1 MNVVNFGSLNL
12 DHVYAVDHFC
22 RAGETIHT
30 AGYTQNAGGKGL
42 NQSIAVARS
51 GQALCHAGMLGA
63 GGEPLAQLLEGCGVD
78 LRYLGRTETPQGHAI
93 IQVQPDGQN
102 CIFLYGG
109 SNQAVTPEDIDAVL
123 SHFAPGDYLLMQNE
137 LSNFTYL
144 LRAAVGRGLR
154 VVLNASPISGEVLAA
169 DLTGVDWLVVNEI
182 ECAAIA
188 GCSTAGGG
196 LCRAAGALSRA
207 RHSADARVRRIRQL
221 EGRRGDPAVRVS
233 GPGGRHDRRGR
244 YVHGVFCRLSGAGH
258 GAEGRHAVCGH
269 GRLHRRYPPRR
280 CPLHPHDGRSPRGS
294 GGPLSHTKG
303 SPSRGAG
310 SAQPRLRG
318 CCRFA
323 TARCLRRPLLFR
335 LAGKEGGEKGRWVTV
350 GCVLP
355 LNSGRNRCFGYR
367 STR

>member
-51 GQALCHAGMLGA
+51 GQTLCHAGMLGA

-188 GCSTAGGG
+188 GCSTPEEGYAALRVRYPGLGILLTLGSEGSVSWKDGVEIRQCAYPVQAVDTTGAGDTFMGYFVG
-196 LCRAAGALSRA
+196 CLAQGMERKDAMQYAAMAASIAVTRPGAAPSIPMMAEVRAAVESL
-207 RHSADARVRRIRQL
+207 
-221 EGRRGDPAVRVS
+221 
-233 GPGGRHDRRGR
+233 
-244 YVHGVFCRLSGAGH
+244 
-258 GAEGRHAVCGH
+258 
-269 GRLHRRYPPRR
+269 
-280 CPLHPHDGRSPRGS
+280 
-294 GGPLSHTKG
+294 
-303 SPSRGAG
+303 
-310 SAQPRLRG
+310 
-318 CCRFA
+318 
-323 TARCLRRPLLFR
+323 
-335 LAGKEGGEKGRWVTV
+335 
-350 GCVLP
+350 
-355 LNSGRNRCFGYR
+355 
-367 STR
+367 

>member
-51 GQALCHAGMLGA
+51 GQTLCHAGMLGA
-63 GGEPLAQLLEGCGVD
+63 GGEPLAQLLERCGVD

-188 GCSTAGGG
+188 GCSTPEESYAALRARYPGLGILLTLGSEGSVSWKDGAEIRQCAYPVQAVDTTGAGDTFMGYFVG
-196 LCRAAGALSRA
+196 CLAQGMERKDAMQYAAMAASIAVTRPGAAPSIPMMAEVRAAVEAL
-207 RHSADARVRRIRQL
+207 
-221 EGRRGDPAVRVS
+221 
-233 GPGGRHDRRGR
+233 
-244 YVHGVFCRLSGAGH
+244 
-258 GAEGRHAVCGH
+258 
-269 GRLHRRYPPRR
+269 
-280 CPLHPHDGRSPRGS
+280 
-294 GGPLSHTKG
+294 
-303 SPSRGAG
+303 
-310 SAQPRLRG
+310 
-318 CCRFA
+318 
-323 TARCLRRPLLFR
+323 
-335 LAGKEGGEKGRWVTV
+335 
-350 GCVLP
+350 
-355 LNSGRNRCFGYR
+355 
-367 STR
+367 

>member
-51 GQALCHAGMLGA
+51 GQTLCHAGMLGA

-123 SHFAPGDYLLMQNE
+123 SHFTPGDYLLMQNE

-188 GCSTAGGG
+188 GCSTPEEGY
-196 LCRAAGALSRA
+196 AALRA
-207 RHSADARVRRIRQL
+207 RYPGLGILLTLGSEGSVSWKDGVEIRQCAYPVQAVDTTGAGDIFGGSAVSRFLELNKAPEALMRGDLAYMARYAAAAASLSTEASGAIPSIPKKEAVLQKMQEAYCVQADA
-221 EGRRGDPAVRVS
+221 
-233 GPGGRHDRRGR
+233 
-244 YVHGVFCRLSGAGH
+244 
-258 GAEGRHAVCGH
+258 
-269 GRLHRRYPPRR
+269 HR
-280 CPLHPHDGRSPRGS
+280 
-294 GGPLSHTKG
+294 
-303 SPSRGAG
+303 
-310 SAQPRLRG
+310 
-318 CCRFA
+318 
-323 TARCLRRPLLFR
+323 
-335 LAGKEGGEKGRWVTV
+335 
-350 GCVLP
+350 
-355 LNSGRNRCFGYR
+355 
-367 STR
+367 

>member
-51 GQALCHAGMLGA
+51 GQTLCHAGMLGA

-188 GCSTAGGG
+188 GCSTPEEGYAALRARYPWLGILLTLGSEGSVSWKDGVEIRQCAYPVQAVDTTGAGDTFMGYFVG
-196 LCRAAGALSRA
+196 CLAQGMERKDAMQYAAMAASIAVTRPGAAPSIPMMAEVRAAVEAL
-207 RHSADARVRRIRQL
+207 
-221 EGRRGDPAVRVS
+221 
-233 GPGGRHDRRGR
+233 
-244 YVHGVFCRLSGAGH
+244 
-258 GAEGRHAVCGH
+258 
-269 GRLHRRYPPRR
+269 
-280 CPLHPHDGRSPRGS
+280 
-294 GGPLSHTKG
+294 
-303 SPSRGAG
+303 
-310 SAQPRLRG
+310 
-318 CCRFA
+318 
-323 TARCLRRPLLFR
+323 
-335 LAGKEGGEKGRWVTV
+335 
-350 GCVLP
+350 
-355 LNSGRNRCFGYR
+355 
-367 STR
+367 

>member
-1 MNVVNFGSLNL
+1 
-12 DHVYAVDHFC
+12 
-22 RAGETIHT
+22 
-30 AGYTQNAGGKGL
+30 
-42 NQSIAVARS
+42 
-51 GQALCHAGMLGA
+51 MLGA

-188 GCSTAGGG
+188 GCSTPEEGYAALRARYPGLGILLTLGSEGSVSWKDGAEIRQCAYPVQAVDTTGAGDTFMGYFVG
-196 LCRAAGALSRA
+196 CLAQGMERKDAMQYAAMAASIAVTRPGAAPSIPMMAEVRAAVEAL
-207 RHSADARVRRIRQL
+207 
-221 EGRRGDPAVRVS
+221 
-233 GPGGRHDRRGR
+233 
-244 YVHGVFCRLSGAGH
+244 
-258 GAEGRHAVCGH
+258 
-269 GRLHRRYPPRR
+269 
-280 CPLHPHDGRSPRGS
+280 
-294 GGPLSHTKG
+294 
-303 SPSRGAG
+303 
-310 SAQPRLRG
+310 
-318 CCRFA
+318 
-323 TARCLRRPLLFR
+323 
-335 LAGKEGGEKGRWVTV
+335 
-350 GCVLP
+350 
-355 LNSGRNRCFGYR
+355 
-367 STR
+367 

>member
-42 NQSIAVARS
+42 NQSIAVVRS
-51 GQALCHAGMLGA
+51 GQTLCHAGMLGA

-188 GCSTAGGG
+188 GCSTPEESYAALRARYPGLGILLTLGSEGSVSWKDGVEIRQCAYPVQAVDTTGAGATFMGYFVG
-196 LCRAAGALSRA
+196 CLAQGMERKDAMQYAAMAASIAVTRPGAAPSIPMMAEVRAAVEAL
-207 RHSADARVRRIRQL
+207 
-221 EGRRGDPAVRVS
+221 
-233 GPGGRHDRRGR
+233 
-244 YVHGVFCRLSGAGH
+244 
-258 GAEGRHAVCGH
+258 
-269 GRLHRRYPPRR
+269 
-280 CPLHPHDGRSPRGS
+280 
-294 GGPLSHTKG
+294 
-303 SPSRGAG
+303 
-310 SAQPRLRG
+310 
-318 CCRFA
+318 
-323 TARCLRRPLLFR
+323 
-335 LAGKEGGEKGRWVTV
+335 
-350 GCVLP
+350 
-355 LNSGRNRCFGYR
+355 
-367 STR
+367 

>member
-51 GQALCHAGMLGA
+51 GQTLCHAGMLGA

-182 ECAAIA
+182 TAEEGYAALRARYPGLGILLTLGSEGSVSWKDGAEIRQCAYPVQAVDTTGAGDTFMGYFVGCLAQGMERKDAMQYAAMAASIA
-188 GCSTAGGG
+188 VTRPGAAPSIPMMAEV
-196 LCRAAGALSRA
+196 RAAVEAL
-207 RHSADARVRRIRQL
+207 
-221 EGRRGDPAVRVS
+221 
-233 GPGGRHDRRGR
+233 
-244 YVHGVFCRLSGAGH
+244 
-258 GAEGRHAVCGH
+258 
-269 GRLHRRYPPRR
+269 
-280 CPLHPHDGRSPRGS
+280 
-294 GGPLSHTKG
+294 
-303 SPSRGAG
+303 
-310 SAQPRLRG
+310 
-318 CCRFA
+318 
-323 TARCLRRPLLFR
+323 
-335 LAGKEGGEKGRWVTV
+335 
-350 GCVLP
+350 
-355 LNSGRNRCFGYR
+355 
-367 STR
+367 

>member
-51 GQALCHAGMLGA
+51 GQTLCHAGMLGA

-123 SHFAPGDYLLMQNE
+123 SHFAPGDYLLI
-137 LSNFTYL
+137 
-144 LRAAVGRGLR
+144 AAVGRGLR

-188 GCSTAGGG
+188 GCSTPEESYAALRARYPGLGILLTLGSEGSVSWKDGVEIRQCAYPVQAVDTTGAGDTFMGYFVG
-196 LCRAAGALSRA
+196 CLAQGMERKDAMQYAAMAASIAVTRPGAAPSIPMMAEVRAAVEAL
-207 RHSADARVRRIRQL
+207 
-221 EGRRGDPAVRVS
+221 
-233 GPGGRHDRRGR
+233 
-244 YVHGVFCRLSGAGH
+244 
-258 GAEGRHAVCGH
+258 
-269 GRLHRRYPPRR
+269 
-280 CPLHPHDGRSPRGS
+280 
-294 GGPLSHTKG
+294 
-303 SPSRGAG
+303 
-310 SAQPRLRG
+310 
-318 CCRFA
+318 
-323 TARCLRRPLLFR
+323 
-335 LAGKEGGEKGRWVTV
+335 
-350 GCVLP
+350 
-355 LNSGRNRCFGYR
+355 
-367 STR
+367 

>member
-51 GQALCHAGMLGA
+51 GQTLCHAGMLGA

-188 GCSTAGGG
+188 GCSTPEEGYAALRARYSGLGILLTLGSEGSVSWKDGVEIRQCAYPVQAVDTTGAGDTFMGYFVG
-196 LCRAAGALSRA
+196 CLAQGMERKDAMQYAAMAASIAVTRPGAAPSIPMMAEVRAAVEAL
-207 RHSADARVRRIRQL
+207 
-221 EGRRGDPAVRVS
+221 
-233 GPGGRHDRRGR
+233 
-244 YVHGVFCRLSGAGH
+244 
-258 GAEGRHAVCGH
+258 
-269 GRLHRRYPPRR
+269 
-280 CPLHPHDGRSPRGS
+280 
-294 GGPLSHTKG
+294 
-303 SPSRGAG
+303 
-310 SAQPRLRG
+310 
-318 CCRFA
+318 
-323 TARCLRRPLLFR
+323 
-335 LAGKEGGEKGRWVTV
+335 
-350 GCVLP
+350 
-355 LNSGRNRCFGYR
+355 
-367 STR
+367 